1 MAQQSLLDETAAAQ
15 SLARIRDERRQ
26 VLATFVGDLKTLA
39 AHI

>member
-1 MAQQSLLDETAAAQ
+1 MAQQSLLDETAAAP

-26 VLATFVGDLKTLA
+26 ELARFVSDLKTVA